1 MDETFQQTL
10 ANSIIT
16 DDDVQFYWRLI
27 GTMDEDTGANCLLE
41 LITQKWITIQGFSF
55 ANSIM
60 EMYKQQAKKGI
71 GKSKGLRTKLFT

>member
-1 MDETFQQTL
+1 MDETFRQTL

-16 DDDVQFYWRLI
+16 DDDVQFYWRLT
-27 GTMDEDTGANCLLE
+27 GTMDEVTGANYLE
-41 LITQKWITIQGFSF
+41 LITQKWITIRGFSF

-60 EMYKQQAKKGI
+60 EMYKQQSKKGT